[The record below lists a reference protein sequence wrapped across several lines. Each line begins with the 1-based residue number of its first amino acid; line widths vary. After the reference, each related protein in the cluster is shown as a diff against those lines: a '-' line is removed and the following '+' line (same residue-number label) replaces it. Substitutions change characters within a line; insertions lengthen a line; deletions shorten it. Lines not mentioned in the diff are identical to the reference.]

1 MIAPGFDYARPQS
14 LGEALGLLDR
24 PGALALAGGQSLLP
38 LLADRSVTADLLVDI
53 GRLPELRRVALEEG
67 RLVIGAG
74 ATLAAVLASEAA
86 ASVPLLPEVLRSVGS
101 AAIRNRGTLVGNLV
115 RASPNSEL
123 PVAAAALDATFV
135 LRSTGGEREVPA
147 SAFFLG
153 PHRTVLASGELVT
166 EIRIALPATA
176 HVAGG
181 FAEVA
186 ARAGAPPLSCVAA
199 VLVADDEG
207 RVQQARI
214 AAGGITGVPVRWSAA
229 EAALAGRPVSSAILT
244 LQRCREPGVAP
255 SPDLPG
261 SDYARDV
268 LPVLARRALA
278 AAIARLAPKS
288 KGEANP

>member
-1 MIAPGFDYARPQS
+1 MIAADFDYARPRS

-38 LLADRSVTADLLVDI
+38 LLADRSVAADLLVDI
-53 GRLPELRRVALEEG
+53 GRLPELRRIVLEEG

-74 ATLAAVLASEAA
+74 ATLAAVLASEVAT
-86 ASVPLLPEVLRSVGS
+86 SVPLIAEVLRSVGS

-123 PVAAAALDATFV
+123 PVAVAALDATFV
-135 LRSTGGEREVPA
+135 LRSNGGAREVPA

-153 PHRTVLASGELVT
+153 PHRTGLAPGELVT

-186 ARAGAPPLSCVAA
+186 ARAGATPLCCVAA
-199 VLVADDEG
+199 VLVADG
-207 RVQQARI
+207 TGHVQEARI
-214 AAGGITGVPVRWSAA
+214 AAGGITGVPVRWPEA
-229 EAALAGRPVSSAILT
+229 EVALAGQPVALAVPT
-244 LQRCREPGVAP
+244 LRRCRESGVVP
-255 SPDLPG
+255 SPELPG
-261 SDYARDV
+261 ADYARDV
-268 LPVLARRALA
+268 LSVLARRAVA
-278 AAIARLAPKS
+278 AAVSRLAPMPIAKS
-288 KGEANP
+288 NP